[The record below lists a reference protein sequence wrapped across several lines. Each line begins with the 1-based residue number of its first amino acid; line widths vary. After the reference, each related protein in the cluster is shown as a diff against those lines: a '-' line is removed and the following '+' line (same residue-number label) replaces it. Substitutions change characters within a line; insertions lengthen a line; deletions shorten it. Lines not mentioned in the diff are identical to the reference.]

1 MNSTL
6 IVVSLLFGAAMIGCG
21 ETAPSVPSPTERDEL
36 RELMAKEA
44 AEMEANAALEDDS
57 PE

>member
-1 MNSTL
+1 MRSFF
-6 IVVSLLFGAAMIGCG
+6 VVVLLFGGFALNGCG
-21 ETAPSVPSPTERDEL
+21 ESSPSVPSPTERDEL

-44 AEMEANAALEDDS
+44 AELEARAADEDAN